1 MEKLL
6 LQEHESKQLRV
17 ERHSLK
23 VGLDAANMTL
33 DRMENEAATIKQRLK
48 EQENLDCKDINAI
61 NGGNQ
66 IVGQVI
72 FYLRNYLRNETSYKV
87 ILNYNINIE
96 VDFHSHK
103 SNKMFYRRA
112 CITFPES
119 SQVLQ
124 SLTQNYY

>member
-1 MEKLL
+1 MVTASKIYTMHTLSKFLFLLKDEKASHALTMEKLL

-72 FYLRNYLRNETSYKV
+72 FNLRKYLRNEISYV
-87 ILNYNINIE
+87 
-96 VDFHSHK
+96 V
-103 SNKMFYRRA
+103 
-112 CITFPES
+112 
-119 SQVLQ
+119 
-124 SLTQNYY
+124 